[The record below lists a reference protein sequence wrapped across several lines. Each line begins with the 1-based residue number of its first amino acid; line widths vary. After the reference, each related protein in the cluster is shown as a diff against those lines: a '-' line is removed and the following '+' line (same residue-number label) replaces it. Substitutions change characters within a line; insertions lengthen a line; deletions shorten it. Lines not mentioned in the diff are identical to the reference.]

1 MEEALI
7 REIRTFLAETRMSAS
22 YFGKLAVNNSELL
35 PRLEAGKTVT
45 LRTVVRARR
54 FMASRRALHRS
65 FRRAAKQEAA
75 E

>member
-1 MEEALI
+1 MEEALL

-22 YFGKLAVNNSELL
+22 YFGKLAVNNSEIV

-45 LRTVVRARR
+45 LRTVTRARR

-65 FRRAAKQEAA
+65 FRRTMAEKAA

>member
-1 MEEALI
+1 MEEILI
-7 REIRTFLAETRMSAS
+7 REIRAFLAETRMSAS

-45 LRTVVRARR
+45 LRTVTRARR

-65 FRRAAKQEAA
+65 FRRAAQQGAA